1 MSKLLQQINITHTF
15 KTQPPEQI
23 NITYIHLKRNH
34 LTKYFF
40 LNTITNSITLDYN
53 TCYKENIFHLYVT

>member
-1 MSKLLQQINITHTF
+1 MSKLLQQRKISHTF

-34 LTKYFF
+34 LTKY
-40 LNTITNSITLDYN
+40 
-53 TCYKENIFHLYVT
+53 IF